1 MHYFEISLILFII
14 IGLSLIALSVF
25 SHMIIKKDEELD
37 EKIERNAM
45 DLKLHKWSADHRD
58 W

>member
-1 MHYFEISLILFII
+1 MHYFEISLILFTIL
-14 IGLSLIALSVF
+14 GLSLIALSIL
-25 SHMIIKKDEELD
+25 SHMIIKKDDELD

-45 DLKLHKWSADHRD
+45 DLKLHKWSVDHRD